1 MCCPTSRLENTM
13 AKTPPANQPK
23 PMTKPDAARI
33 QSGAAKKGDGGVPK
47 GSFASRAQS
56 VADKSKK

>member
-1 MCCPTSRLENTM
+1 M

-33 QSGAAKKGDGGVPK
+33 QSGAAKKGDGGVQK
-47 GSFASRAQS
+47 GSFASRAQKG
-56 VADKSKK
+56 ADKPKK